1 MRMKTHKAT
10 LRKKASVLTIG
21 VTIIALLEHKI
32 VLKFLGNTA
41 AETNNPEKQ
50 IYSSFFKRQ
59 KIFTL
64 CKTEKFP
71 QGETHWAQLTI
82 ASISVFYKSFK
93 NSEEKFRHF
102 LVPSIIKV
110 RQQH

>member
-1 MRMKTHKAT
+1 MGMKTHKAT

-82 ASISVFYKSFK
+82 ASISSSTRVSRIWRR
-93 NSEEKFRHF
+93 NLDTF
-102 LVPSIIKV
+102 LYPAL
-110 RQQH
+110 